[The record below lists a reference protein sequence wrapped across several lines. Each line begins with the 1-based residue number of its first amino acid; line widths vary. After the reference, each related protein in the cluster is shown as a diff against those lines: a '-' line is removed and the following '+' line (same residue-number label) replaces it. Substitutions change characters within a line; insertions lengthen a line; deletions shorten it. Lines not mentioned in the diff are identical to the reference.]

1 MISFPI
7 IYLVYPF
14 IALISF
20 WIILAFFNIYHTLKY
35 GYINY
40 ISYFMTFI
48 LIGGAIIILFITN
61 ELLIG
66 IDWTQIISF

>member
-7 IYLVYPF
+7 TYLVYPF
-14 IALISF
+14 IALIGF

-48 LIGGAIIILFITN
+48 LIGGAIIIIFITN
-61 ELLIG
+61 ELLIR